1 MIAASAAE
9 LGLVSCPRC
18 RLLTRA
24 AGDPSSDT
32 PLGCPRC
39 GARLHARKPH
49 SLRHSAA
56 WLTAA
61 VLLFLPANLLP
72 VMTTSTPLSTR
83 SDTIASGVVVLWN
96 EGSWGL
102 SIIVFAASI
111 LIPGLKILALGL
123 LLVSTARGWSWR
135 RRERTALYR
144 VVELVGRWSMLD
156 IFVMAVLAAML
167 RTRVAGVQIEPGAMA
182 FAAVVVLTMLASSRF
197 DPRLIWDRKEHR
209 HA

>member
-24 AGDPSSDT
+24 AGEAGSP

-39 GARLHARKPH
+39 GARLEGRKPG

-72 VMTTSTPLSTR
+72 VMTTATPLSTR

-102 SIIVFAASI
+102 SIIVLAASI

-144 VVELVGRWSMLD
+144 VLELVGRWSMLD
-156 IFVMAVLAAML
+156 IFVMAVLAATL
-167 RTRVAGVQIEPGAMA
+167 RTRVAGVQIEPGAIA
-182 FAAVVVLTMLASSRF
+182 FAAVVVLTMLASARF
-197 DPRLIWDRKEHR
+197 DPRLIWDRKEHS